1 MHESRQRWARR
12 TAAAVCAA
20 AACWLC
26 SGALAQDSLCAAGEP
41 VVFSCHAGART
52 VSLCRPSA
60 LRQELIYR
68 FGTRDRVELAW
79 PQPGSRVLPGFEL
92 SSTPLVGG
100 GVTTVTFRRGQYE
113 YQIYSKAGRSE
124 GPGRTPQF
132 EDGLVVVRNGKP
144 VRQLV
149 CDDGGEGFREDL
161 GWLPKALRR

>member
-1 MHESRQRWARR
+1 LHESRQRWARR
-12 TAAAVCAA
+12 SAAAVGAA

-26 SGALAQDSLCAAGEP
+26 SGALAQDSLCAASEP
-41 VVFSCHAGART
+41 VVFSCHIGART
-52 VSLCRPSA
+52 VSLCRPSS

-113 YQIYSKAGRSE
+113 YHVYSKVGRRD
-124 GPGRTPQF
+124 GAPLF
-132 EDGLVVVRNGKP
+132 EDGVIVSRRGKQ
-144 VRQLV
+144 VAKLV
-149 CDDGGEGFREDL
+149 CDDGGEGFREGLD
-161 GWLPKALRR
+161 WLAAAPRR